1 MGAPSTEGLTA
12 GCRRPGRGGGGQRPG
27 WTCLLAEAS
36 LALTL
41 ESRPPETPVCRRG
54 SQRGSQ
60 RDTAPPC
67 DPPCA
72 RPRPRPRSSPLVPP
86 AAMEEERAA
95 FTALSSLQK
104 GEAKVGPRAVAFV
117 FQKFPLELAFKGRPP
132 RLPAGR
138 WRHWPGLGCPPLL
151 SVPRAALLSCF

>member
-1 MGAPSTEGLTA
+1 MPVAGA
-12 GCRRPGRGGGGQRPG
+12 GGGGAAARLDLCVGRGLPGSNAGVQAPGDACLPAGEPAGHRAALRP
-27 WTCLLAEAS
+27 
-36 LALTL
+36 ALR
-41 ESRPPETPVCRRG
+41 SSPPLTRSTPC
-54 SQRGSQ
+54 
-60 RDTAPPC
+60 
-67 DPPCA
+67 
-72 RPRPRPRSSPLVPP
+72 SSPLVPP

-104 GEAKVGPRAVAFV
+104 GEEKVGPRAVAFV
-117 FQKFPLELAFKGRPP
+117 FQKFPLDLAFKGRPP